1 MYESIPFPDQEPT
14 PLKKLAWHIF
24 AICANSA
31 SCERLFSK
39 FGLILTQLHSRMQL
53 KNLLNITELALHL
66 QDEYSQSGKT
76 AERLRHKRKI
86 IPDAPTTTNPI
97 PSSSI
102 PSAVATSSE
111 TGHQGDTSTPDPNIS
126 NGDAE
131 SFAEMVDIL
140 GQRSDADDEGD
151 ADDFTSPFEK
161 VSLVSLF
168 NFQDQ
173 SWAEMA
179 EKFSLR
185 SLDEELELYEL
196 IDLDAEGEDDE
207 QEFDTMMSSTV

>member
-1 MYESIPFPDQEPT
+1 
-14 PLKKLAWHIF
+14 
-24 AICANSA
+24 
-31 SCERLFSK
+31 
-39 FGLILTQLHSRMQL
+39 MQL

-66 QDEYSQSGKT
+66 RDEYSQSGKT

-102 PSAVATSSE
+102 PPAVATSSE
-111 TGHQGDTSTPDPNIS
+111 TGHQDLDTSTPDPNIPS
-126 NGDAE
+126 GDSE
-131 SFAEMVDIL
+131 SFAEIVDVL

-151 ADDFTSPFEK
+151 ADFTSPFERE
-161 VSLVSLF
+161 SLVSLF
-168 NFQDQ
+168 NFQDN

-196 IDLDAEGEDDE
+196 VDLDAEGEDDE
-207 QEFDTMMSSTV
+207 QEFDSMMSSTV